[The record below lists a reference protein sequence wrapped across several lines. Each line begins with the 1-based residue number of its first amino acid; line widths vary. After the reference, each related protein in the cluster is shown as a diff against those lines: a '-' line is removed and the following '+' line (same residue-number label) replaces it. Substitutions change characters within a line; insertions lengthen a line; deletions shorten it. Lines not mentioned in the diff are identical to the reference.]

1 MGSHEMAKDALQ
13 ECLIQI
19 INNIDKYNE
28 MGRFK
33 SWVGTVSSS
42 KCLDLLRKEKRHKYG
57 DLDKV
62 AEPWSPAEGSL
73 NLEYEDV
80 MKFINQIPDRYR
92 TVINLFLIEGYS
104 HREIAERLNITESS
118 SRSLVARARKMIK
131 ESFREVQAVEDKVL
145 REKTFKPDFR
155 KLRII

>member
-1 MGSHEMAKDALQ
+1 MGSHEVAKDALQ
-13 ECLIQI
+13 ECLVQI
-19 INNIDKYNE
+19 INNIDKYSE

-57 DLDKV
+57 DIDKV
-62 AEPWSPAEGSL
+62 AEPWSPAEGSM

-80 MKFINQIPDRYR
+80 MKFIHQIPDRYR
-92 TVINLFLIEGYS
+92 IAINLFLVEGYS
-104 HREIAERLNITESS
+104 HKEIAEQLNITESS
-118 SRSLVARARKMIK
+118 SRSLVSRARKMIV
-131 ESFREVQAVEDKVL
+131 ESFNEVRAAEEKVL
-145 REKTFKPDFR
+145 GQSNLLTGFR